1 MSANN
6 LSRRHFF
13 FGSLLAGAVPAGG
26 YGAVPSLSRLGFKSP
41 LEKLNVAAI
50 GAGGKGRSDLR
61 GCETE
66 NIVALA
72 DPDTVRAADA
82 FDSYPKA
89 KRFSDF
95 RKMFDKMDKEI
106 DAVIVATPDHM
117 HGMASMWAM
126 ERGKAVYCQKPLT
139 RTVWEA
145 RELTKTAAQHGVATQ
160 MGNQGYSNDGTRQAA
175 EILWSGEIGHVTEV
189 HAWTNRPIWPQGVDK
204 IPPKQKVPKTMDWDS
219 WIGVAEDRPYS
230 DEYAPFKWRG
240 WYDFGAGALGDMACH
255 ILGSV
260 NMGLLLGAPESIE
273 VLEQVGKNPH
283 TFPTKSVIRF
293 DFPARHG
300 MPPVKVFWYD
310 GADDAA
316 YRPDALKNEPRLIPV
331 SPGAE
336 RRFYTEA
343 EEPRSRDDIEKYEA
357 RSQANGAIFV
367 GEKGFMSTDTYAN
380 NVQLMPQKYYRGYE
394 MPDEWLTRSPGH
406 YRDWIRAAKGGEASC
421 SDFSVAGP
429 FTEWILLGV
438 LALRFDGKLA
448 WDAEKMETDRSEI
461 NELLK
466 PTFRKGWSFT

>member
-1 MSANN
+1 MSSHN

-26 YGAVPSLSRLGFKSP
+26 YGAVPSLGRLGYKSP

-50 GAGGKGRSDLR
+50 GAGGKGRSDLA

-72 DPDTVRAADA
+72 DPDEVRAAGP
-82 FDSYPKA
+82 FERYPKA

-95 RKMFDKMDKEI
+95 RRMFDKMDKEI

-117 HGMASMWAM
+117 HGLASMWAM

-145 RELTKTAAQHGVATQ
+145 RELTRAAEKFGVATQ

-175 EILWSGEIGHVTEV
+175 EILWSGEIGEVTEV
-189 HAWTNRPIWPQGVDK
+189 HAWTNRPVWPQGVSK
-204 IPPKQKVPKTMDWDS
+204 IPAGQPVPATMDWDS
-219 WIGVAEDRPYS
+219 WIGIAADRPYS
-230 DEYAPFKWRG
+230 DAYAPFNWRG

-260 NMGLLLGAPESIE
+260 NMALLLGAPTRVE
-273 VLEQVGKNPH
+273 VLSQEGKNPH

-293 DFPARHG
+293 DFPARQG

-310 GADDAA
+310 GATDAV
-316 YRPDALKNEPRLIPV
+316 YRPEALRDEPRLIPV
-331 SPGAE
+331 HPNAE
-336 RRFYTEA
+336 RRFYEQSKVLRTRQE
-343 EEPRSRDDIEKYEA
+343 IEKFEA
-357 RSQANGAIFV
+357 SSQANGAVFM
-367 GEKGFMSTDTYAN
+367 GSKGFMSTDTYAN
-380 NVQLMPQKYYRGYE
+380 TVQLMPQKYYRGYK
-394 MPDEWLTRSPGH
+394 MPDAWLTRSPGH
-406 YRDWIRAAKGGEASC
+406 YRDWIRAAKGGERAC
-421 SDFSVAGP
+421 ADFAVSGP

-438 LALRFDGKLA
+438 LALRFEGKLD
-448 WDAEKMETDRSEI
+448 WDAKAMKTNRSEV
-461 NELLK
+461 NDLLK
-466 PTFRKGWSFT
+466 PTFRKGWSWT